1 MRRVGLC
8 ALMLAVVAV
17 WGWTF
22 SLMKAPVAEYGVVAF
37 LAVRFAIAAAAM
49 GLVTARRATRRS
61 LATGG
66 LIGLVLAA
74 AYLLQTFGLR
84 LSTATNTGLITGLFV
99 VFVPLANRALFGVRT
114 RAAHWLAIGASLVGL
129 ALLTGAGRGR
139 PALGDALTLGC
150 AACFGLHVALLDR
163 HAKHHDA
170 GVLAFGQIGSTAVVL
185 VVLWPLVGRVS
196 WPSPRVWFALVVTAL
211 VATALAFTVQTF
223 VQQRLSAVAT
233 AVIIVTEPVFAALFG
248 YLVAGDRLAA
258 LQWLGAALMVGA
270 LAVADVY
277 PTLRRARRRVQ
288 PAARAP
294 EGAP

>member
-1 MRRVGLC
+1 MRRLALC

-74 AYLLQTFGLR
+74 AYLCQTFGLR

-99 VFVPLANRALFGVRT
+99 VFAPLANRALFGVRT
-114 RAAHWLAIGASLVGL
+114 RAAHWLAVGASVVGV
-129 ALLTGAGRGR
+129 ALLTGAGPAR

-150 AACFGLHVALLDR
+150 AACFGLHVALLD
-163 HAKHHDA
+163 HYAKHHDA

-185 VVLWPLVGRVS
+185 LLLWPLAGRVS
-196 WPSPRVWFALVVTAL
+196 WPSPRVWFALVVTGL
-211 VATALAFTVQTF
+211 VATAAAFWVQTYA
-223 VQQRLSAVAT
+223 QQRLT
-233 AVIIVTEPVFAALFG
+233 AVQAAIIIVTEPLFAAGFG
-248 YLVAGDRLAA
+248 YLLAGDRLVAI
-258 LQWLGAALMVGA
+258 QWLGAALMVSA
-270 LAVADVY
+270 LVVAEVY
-277 PTLRRARRRVQ
+277 PTLRRSPRP
-288 PAARAP
+288 PAAP
-294 EGAP
+294 